1 MDKIITHNRR
11 REFTKGE
18 ELANAISHLT
28 GTVLAAAGLI
38 LMLVYSAIQ
47 GNAWHIVSTALFG
60 SSMVILYLSSTFTHW
75 LKPGKAKDFF
85 FILDQIAIF
94 LLIAGTYTPV
104 ALIALKG
111 VYGWTMFGIE
121 WGMAL
126 AGIIYRL
133 KRPNRYESGVG
144 LLSVVLYALM
154 GWLFLFFILVVLRLM
169 QAEGIMWIFI
179 GGAFYSLGILFFL
192 IRRLKYHHLIWHLF
206 VIAGSIS
213 HFIAVFFYV
222 IPITS

>member
-1 MDKIITHNRR
+1 MAGGR

-28 GTVLAAAGLI
+28 GTVLAVAGLV
-38 LMLVYSAIQ
+38 LMLVFSVIK
-47 GNAWHIVSTALFG
+47 GNGWHVVSTAVFG

-85 FILDQIAIF
+85 FILDQVAIF

-104 ALIALKG
+104 ALAALRG
-111 VYGWTMFGIE
+111 TYGWIMFGIE

-126 AGIIYRL
+126 AGIIYRIS
-133 KRPNRYESGVG
+133 RPNRYESGVG

-154 GWLFLFFILVVLRLM
+154 GWLFLFFILAVLRM
-169 QAEGIMWIFI
+169 MPSGGIIWIFI
-179 GGAFYSLGILFFL
+179 GGAFYSLGILFF
-192 IRRLKYHHLIWHLF
+192 ITKKLKYHHLIWHLF
-206 VIAGSIS
+206 VIAGSVS
-213 HFIAVFFYV
+213 HFIAVFFYI
-222 IPITS
+222 IPTKI